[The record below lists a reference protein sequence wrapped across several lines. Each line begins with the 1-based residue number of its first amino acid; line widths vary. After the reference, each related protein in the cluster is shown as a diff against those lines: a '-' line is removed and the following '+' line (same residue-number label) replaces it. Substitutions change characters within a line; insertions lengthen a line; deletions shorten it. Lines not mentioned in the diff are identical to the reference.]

1 MKKLRELSDKE
12 QVRMSIEEAGKL
24 YCGYVIIFTNIEDTN
39 GDSATDYGIPRI
51 IGETMAECAGS
62 ELLDKYFDASRY
74 GDIYYCL
81 LYMDSEKIPNILLAK
96 G

>member
-1 MKKLRELSDKE
+1 MKKLRELNEKE

-24 YCGYVIIFTNIEDTN
+24 YQGYAIIFTNIEDIN
-39 GDSATDYGIPRI
+39 GDSATDFGIPRI
-51 IGETMAECAGS
+51 IGESMAECAGS
-62 ELLDKYFDASRY
+62 ELLDKYFDTSQY

-81 LYMDSEKIPNILLAK
+81 LYMDSETIPNILLAK

>member
-1 MKKLRELSDKE
+1 MKILRELTKDE

-24 YCGYVIIFTNIEDTN
+24 YNGYAIIFTNIEDTN

-62 ELLDKYFDASRY
+62 ELLDKYFDTHRY
-74 GDIYYCL
+74 GNIYYCL
-81 LYMDSEKIPNILLAK
+81 LYMDSEKIPNVLLAK